1 MSRRP
6 HLGYAVALVGA
17 WMTAGAPLALGSD
30 GLDRLRAL
38 DRLLRTGELDPAK
51 YSLVGPLCSAPLW
64 FLGEAIGRTDET
76 VWVFNRVVFLGMLV
90 GLWLALRPVLG
101 ERERLRFALLLLF
114 ASMYPWHVQHYFGE
128 VFHVACVG
136 LGTALAV
143 VRGGRWGWVGWP
155 LAVLGTVNSP
165 GTVGGLAAAAAVA
178 AWHRRRLRYG
188 LAVLAAAGLILLE
201 NQLRWGNPLE
211 GGYAGDHGFK
221 TLLPYSGRPGF
232 SYPLFFGLLSAL
244 FAFGKGLLWF
254 TPGLFLRYPRSP
266 EPDREADLRL
276 LYRVWVAVV
285 VGLLLVYA
293 RWWAWYGGASWGPRF
308 YLFACLPAALALA
321 RLTDR
326 AEGRTPRANLL
337 ALAAVAL

>member
-1 MSRRP
+1 
-6 HLGYAVALVGA
+6 
-17 WMTAGAPLALGSD
+17 
-30 GLDRLRAL
+30 
-38 DRLLRTGELDPAK
+38 
-51 YSLVGPLCSAPLW
+51 
-64 FLGEAIGRTDET
+64 
-76 VWVFNRVVFLGMLV
+76 
-90 GLWLALRPVLG
+90 
-101 ERERLRFALLLLF
+101 
-114 ASMYPWHVQHYFGE
+114 
-128 VFHVACVG
+128 
-136 LGTALAV
+136 V

-155 LAVLGTVNSP
+155 LAVLGTVNTP
-165 GTVGGLAAAAAVA
+165 GTVGGLAAAAAVV

-211 GGYAGDHGFK
+211 GGYAGDHGFE

-244 FAFGKGLLWF
+244 FAFGKGLVWF

-308 YLFACLPAALALA
+308 YLFACLPAALVLA

-337 ALAAVAL
+337 ALAAVALSCWAGANGMVFREYAQEPFAADNFAHEYLGWYVPECSVLWQPFVVPKEPDAYDRLRLLGFAAGFVYLAGPLAVTLGRQAWAAARGAWREGPGFRL